1 MGFQATRK
9 MTRKKK
15 KKKVKKWFSRYTPEE
30 LAPYFAKYDA
40 ICDNFKNY
48 CKVQMLVEWERSRD
62 LKEAR
67 EKREREAAQFEE
79 GITKEAWAFLMPNFI
94 IPK

>member
-1 MGFQATRK
+1 

-15 KKKVKKWFSRYTPEE
+15 KVEKWWFSRYTPEE
-30 LAPYFAKYDA
+30 LTPYFAKYDA
-40 ICDNFKNY
+40 ICDNFKDY
-48 CKVQMLVEWERSRD
+48 CKVQMLVEWERRRD

-79 GITKEAWAFLMPNFI
+79 RITK
-94 IPK
+94 

>member
-1 MGFQATRK
+1 

-15 KKKVKKWFSRYTPEE
+15 KVEKWWFSRYTPEE
-30 LAPYFAKYDA
+30 LTPYFTKYDA
-40 ICDNFKNY
+40 ICDNFKDY
-48 CKVQMLVEWERSRD
+48 CKVQMLVEWERRRD

-79 GITKEAWAFLMPNFI
+79 RITK
-94 IPK
+94 